1 MKRNHFIASVLT
13 LATTPFLSFAQF
25 QIANQEK
32 EDGFRVRAGEGRKH
46 GHLKLKENILDVKI
60 AGSDT
65 NESLFI
71 FEQTWFNS
79 GTGTPLHLHYNQDE
93 IFYVIEGAYYFQVG
107 DEKYQLQQGDSI
119 FLPRKVPHS
128 WIQVSEKGKMII
140 TLQPAGMFENFLLT
154 VAALD
159 HVPTPAEA
167 AKMFTDHEMEIVGP
181 PLDILG
187 MKPMID

>member
-13 LATTPFLSFAQF
+13 LATTPFLSFSQF

-32 EDGFRVRAGEGRKH
+32 EQGFKIRAGEGRKY
-46 GHLKLKENILDVKI
+46 GHLKLKDNILDVKI

-65 NESLFI
+65 NGSLFI

-79 GTGTPLHLHYNQDE
+79 GTGTPLHLHYSQDE
-93 IFYVIEGAYYFQVG
+93 IFYILEGAYYFQVG
-107 DEKYQLQQGDSI
+107 DEKYQLQKGDNI
-119 FLPRKVPHS
+119 FLPRKVPHA
-128 WIQVSEKGKMII
+128 WTQVSEKGVMLI

-159 HVPTPAEA
+159 HDLTPAA
-167 AKMFTDHEMEIVGP
+167 VAKMFKDHEMEIVGP
-181 PLDILG
+181 PLNIAS
-187 MKPMID
+187 MKTLTD